1 MKILLIQP
9 GEAPRP
15 VTISGTLES
24 MQQLVGGSIEAVYP
38 FQEPVALVCN
48 DEGKVNNLTPNR
60 VLRHPETGKIYD
72 IMFGTF
78 FLCYA
83 PADSENFESLSQ
95 EQIERYTEYF
105 ECNGKLSLFSIVM
118 ESL

>member
-48 DEGKVNNLTPNR
+48 DEGKANNLTPNR
-60 VLRHPETGKIYD
+60 VLRYPETGKIYD

-95 EQIERYTEYF
+95 EQIKRYTEYF

-118 ESL
+118 EGL